1 MFLRCIA
8 NPRERPSVDGD
19 GDFVSI
25 PTFNYYDQSR
35 FSISMWA
42 ATDVC
47 DPNDPTPSIFGYIY
61 SHNQQTSL
69 DANGQIHGGILSV
82 SFHDLAGIW
91 VAFFSRWPAIS
102 LLTGRELQ
110 HQHLSR

>member
-1 MFLRCIA
+1 
-8 NPRERPSVDGD
+8 
-19 GDFVSI
+19 
-25 PTFNYYDQSR
+25 
-35 FSISMWA
+35 MWA

-91 VAFFSRWPAIS
+91 VAFFSRGMPAVS
-102 LLTGRELQ
+102 LLPGAGGTYRAPRTSPHSVKPTRTTSL
-110 HQHLSR
+110 